1 MMPIVLVPPKLVS
14 PGAFLAVLALLVIP
28 SGGFAASAE
37 ETGLKIAVEARE
49 SQKGYGDLTA
59 DLKMILRNKSGAK
72 SERELSI
79 KTIEVKGDGDRTLFV
94 FDRPRDVKGTAFLI
108 YSHTDSPDEQWL
120 YLPALKRVKRIS
132 SSNQSGSF
140 MGSEFSYEDLGTVE
154 VEKFTYRYLKDEP
167 CGNLKC
173 TVSERIPRTKNS
185 GYSRQLTWYDT
196 EEFRLIKVE
205 YYDRKN
211 ELLKTLV
218 LEDYKKYL
226 RNFWR
231 ASTLTMTNHLTG
243 KSTVLEWSDYEFRTG
258 LKQSDFTRTALK
270 RAR

>member
-1 MMPIVLVPPKLVS
+1 MMPITLDPSRFVL
-14 PGAFLAVLALLVIP
+14 PGSILAILFLTVMP
-28 SGGFAASAE
+28 SGGNAASAE

-49 SQKGYGDLTA
+49 NQKGYGDLTA
-59 DLKMILRNKSGAK
+59 DLKMILRNKSGAQ
-72 SERELSI
+72 SQRELSI
-79 KTIEVKGDGDRTLFV
+79 RTIEVTGDGDRTLFV

-108 YSHTDSPDEQWL
+108 WSHTDSPDEQWL

-154 VEKFTYRYLKDEP
+154 VEKFTYQYLRDEP

-173 TVSERIPRTKNS
+173 SVSERIPRTRNS

-196 EEFRLIKVE
+196 EAFRLMKVE
-205 YYDRKN
+205 YFDRKN
-211 ELLKTLV
+211 DLLKTLV

-226 RNFWR
+226 GEFWR
-231 ASTLTMTNHLTG
+231 ASTLTMNNHLTG

-258 LKQSDFTRTALK
+258 LRQRDFTQTALK